1 MKNRK
6 RINYKVVSKTGD
18 RTEVVE
24 NQEQQEIEEVRE
36 ISTLLRSI
44 SISEELQHLHQED
57 NMEKQRIDPLKVDE
71 FTLAEDIADYI
82 DEIDVGN
89 SSTMEE
95 IDSKIS
101 RVEQLRTSY
110 RRLHN
115 ELTITLQDRYP
126 EEYEEDYEKK
136 LQKNYIKNV
145 QSLICQR
152 RDQKLTSS
160 RNHQN

>member
-1 MKNRK
+1 MRNRK
-6 RINYKVVSKTGD
+6 RINYKVVSETGD
-18 RTEVVE
+18 RAEVVE
-24 NQEQQEIEEVRE
+24 NHEQQEIEEVGE

-57 NMEKQRIDPLKVDE
+57 NMEKQRIDSLKVDE

-95 IDSKIS
+95 IDRKIS

-126 EEYEEDYEKK
+126 E
-136 LQKNYIKNV
+136 
-145 QSLICQR
+145 
-152 RDQKLTSS
+152 
-160 RNHQN
+160 

>member
-57 NMEKQRIDPLKVDE
+57 NMEKRRIDPLKVDE

-101 RVEQLRTSY
+101 RIEQLRTSY

-145 QSLICQR
+145 QSLMCQR

>member
-1 MKNRK
+1 MRNRK
-6 RINYKVVSKTGD
+6 RINYKVISETGD

-24 NQEQQEIEEVRE
+24 NHEQQEIEEVGE

-57 NMEKQRIDPLKVDE
+57 NMEKQRIDSLKVDE
-71 FTLAEDIADYI
+71 FTLAEDIADCI

-95 IDSKIS
+95 IDRKIS

-126 EEYEEDYEKK
+126 E
-136 LQKNYIKNV
+136 
-145 QSLICQR
+145 
-152 RDQKLTSS
+152 
-160 RNHQN
+160 

>member
-1 MKNRK
+1 MRNRK
-6 RINYKVVSKTGD
+6 RINYKVVSETGD

-24 NQEQQEIEEVRE
+24 NHGQQEIEEVGE

-57 NMEKQRIDPLKVDE
+57 NMEKQRIDSLKVDE

-95 IDSKIS
+95 IDRKIS

-126 EEYEEDYEKK
+126 E
-136 LQKNYIKNV
+136 
-145 QSLICQR
+145 
-152 RDQKLTSS
+152 
-160 RNHQN
+160 

>member
-1 MKNRK
+1 MRNRK
-6 RINYKVVSKTGD
+6 RINYKVVSETVD

-24 NQEQQEIEEVRE
+24 NHEQQEIEEVGE

-57 NMEKQRIDPLKVDE
+57 NMEKQRIDSLKVDE

-95 IDSKIS
+95 IDRKIS

-126 EEYEEDYEKK
+126 E
-136 LQKNYIKNV
+136 
-145 QSLICQR
+145 
-152 RDQKLTSS
+152 
-160 RNHQN
+160 